1 MDTKVINESFSTKK
15 KAYLS
20 EKMIGLINDLIAAE
34 LNAQQLYKSMSTWA
48 TYAGYTGLA
57 KLMDGHTGDENSHMN
72 KLYKYMLDR
81 QVNPITPA
89 VKSQPTTYKDLKDV
103 LEKSLA
109 HEELIENTYKNAV
122 KVALAEADHTSYTF
136 FQWFLSEQV
145 EEIDLFS
152 GWLDRLAIIGYDK
165 LGMYF
170 LDNEILESL
179 ED

>member
-1 MDTKVINESFSTKK
+1 MDTKVINEAFSNKK

-20 EKMIGLINDLIAAE
+20 SKMIGLINDLIAAE
-34 LNAQQLYKSMSTWA
+34 FNAQQLYKSMSTWA
-48 TYAGYTGLA
+48 TYTGYTGLA
-57 KLMDGHTGDENSHMN
+57 KLMDSHTGDENSHMN

-81 QVNPITPA
+81 QVNPVTPA
-89 VKSQPTTYKDLKDV
+89 VKQQPTTYKDLKDV

-122 KVALAEADHTSYTF
+122 KIALSESDHTSYKF
-136 FQWFLSEQV
+136 FQWFLVEQI

-152 GWLDRLAIIGYDK
+152 GWLDRLSIIGYDQR
-165 LGMYF
+165 GMYF